1 MLFDM
6 DGTLVDSRASVERT
20 WRRWAAPRG
29 LDADALLRVAHGR
42 RTRETLATV
51 VAPAQLDAAVAELD
65 AAELID
71 LAGTVEVAGARALVA
86 TLPDRAWAIVTSA
99 GKELARLRLRA
110 AGIPVPRLLVS
121 SEDVLRGKPDPEGY
135 LLAAS
140 RLGAAPDRCLVFE
153 DTPAGIGAGLAAGA
167 RVLGLTTT
175 HERARLT
182 GAIAILDDYR
192 GVRLTQETQEW
203 RVDLP

>member
-1 MLFDM
+1 M

-20 WRRWAAPRG
+20 WRSWAASRG

-42 RTRETLATV
+42 RTQETLATV
-51 VAPAQLDAAVAELD
+51 VAPGQLDAAVAELD

-71 LAGTVEVAGARALVA
+71 VAGTVEVPGARALLA
-86 TLPDRAWAIVTSA
+86 MLPDQAWAIVTSA
-99 GKELARLRLRA
+99 GKALARLRLTA
-110 AGIPVPRLLVS
+110 AGIPVPRLLIT
-121 SEDVLRGKPDPEGY
+121 SEDVVRGKPDPEGY

-140 RLGAAPDRCLVFE
+140 SLGAAPDRCLVFE
-153 DTPAGIGAGLAAGA
+153 DTPAGIGAGRAAGA
-167 RVLGLTTT
+167 RVLGLATT
-175 HERARLT
+175 HERTRLT

-192 GVRLTQETQEW
+192 GIRLTPDTGEW